1 MDFSLSKAAQGRIA
15 MARMA
20 AEGLMRPISRQFDEE
35 EHTDPWDFF
44 NTMWE
49 ASKANAE
56 ATGLGGKKAHDKKG
70 PSENT
75 LLACMQIEE
84 LAWGDAGLYLSIPN
98 PGLGGAAVQAVGT
111 PEQKQRFL
119 GTFYSDKPRWGAMA
133 ITEPHFGSDSK
144 QVATTAVRDGD
155 EWVLNGTKIFCTAG
169 HRALDESDGFVVVW
183 ATLDR
188 SKGRAAIKSFI
199 VPAGT
204 PGVTVTRLEDKMGI
218 RASDTVTIT
227 LDNARIPA
235 DNILGHADIVEKKN
249 STGSFGGVMATF
261 DSTRPIVAA
270 SGIGVARA
278 ALELL
283 KETLAEQGIT
293 IRYEVGPSEQT
304 VLEREIMNMEAQLQ
318 ASRLLTW
325 KACNM
330 MDRGQRNSREASMAK
345 AKAGTVVTRVTQK
358 CVELAGA
365 LGYSRKLLLEKWMR
379 DAKITDIYE
388 GTQQINQLIIA
399 RSILGYSSAEL
410 N

>member
-20 AEGLMRPISRQFDEE
+20 AEMLMRPISRQYDED

-56 ATGLGGKKAHDKKG
+56 STSLGGSKKSGDKKV
-70 PSENT
+70 SENT
-75 LLACMQIEE
+75 LLACVQIEE

-119 GTFYSDKPRWGAMA
+119 GSFYAGKPKWGAMA

-144 QVATTAVRDGD
+144 QVATTAVREGD

-204 PGVTVTRLEDKMGI
+204 PGATVSRLEDKMGI

-235 DNILGHADIVEKKN
+235 DNILGTAEIVEK
-249 STGSFGGVMATF
+249 GSSAGFGGVMATF

-278 ALELL
+278 ALEVL
-283 KETLAEQGIT
+283 KEALAEQGIT
-293 IRYEVGPSEQT
+293 IRYEVGAHEQT
-304 VLEREIMNMEAQLQ
+304 VLEREVMNMEAQLQ
-318 ASRLLTW
+318 AARLLTW

-358 CVELAGA
+358 CVELAGP
-365 LGYSRKLLLEKWMR
+365 LGYSRKLMLEKWMR